1 MKVIKNYLYNAGYQL
16 LAVLLPLITAP
27 YVSRVIGAHGVG
39 INTATNSTIQYFILL
54 GSIGIGLYGNR
65 EIAYL
70 RSNKQAMS
78 EAFWEIQ
85 ILKMVM
91 VTISYVA
98 FLVYLAFC
106 PVYKEYML
114 IQSINLIA
122 AAIDISWL
130 YMGLEDF
137 KKTVLR
143 NTMVK
148 LASAAMIFM
157 FVKDASDTW
166 VYIFVL
172 AISVL
177 GGNLTLWPYIRKT
190 LVKVDFK
197 KLHPFKHFKPT
208 IALFIPQIAT
218 QVYLVLNKTMLWAMV
233 NSDVAGFYD
242 RSDTLVR
249 LVLTLVTATGTV
261 MLPHVANAFH
271 EGQEETVNNL
281 TADSFDFVSCIAI
294 PMFAGLAAI
303 GQKLAPLF
311 FGPQFKPVGMAVC
324 LEAVVIVLIGWSN
337 VIGQQYLLPT
347 NKIKIYTGSVVSG
360 AIVNLILNLPFI
372 YLWGL
377 HGAVFATI
385 CSEIVV
391 TGYQMWHVRNSLSL
405 KKMFIN
411 VPKYALASL
420 TMFIVVN
427 RICAM
432 FNFTSTFKSI
442 LAIASEI
449 ILGTIIYGGMLLLL
463 RPTILNK
470 LGIIV
475 KKIRSRKHE

>member
-27 YVSRVIGAHGVG
+27 YVSRVIGAHGIG
-39 INTATNSTIQYFILL
+39 INTATNSTIQYFILF

-91 VTISYVA
+91 VTISYGA
-98 FLVYLAFC
+98 FLIYLAFC

-114 IQSINLIA
+114 IQSLNLIA
-122 AAIDISWL
+122 AAVDISWL

-157 FVKDASDTW
+157 FVKDANDTW

-172 AISVL
+172 SISVL
-177 GGNLTLWPYIRKT
+177 GGNLTLWPYVRKT
-190 LVKVDFK
+190 LVKVDFR
-197 KLHPFKHFKPT
+197 KLHPFRHFKPT

-271 EGQEETVNNL
+271 EGKEETVNNL
-281 TADSFDFVSCIAI
+281 TADSFDFVSCISI

-324 LEAVVIVLIGWSN
+324 LEAIVIVLIGWSN

-391 TGYQMWHVRNSLSL
+391 TGYQMWHVRNNLSL

-432 FNFTSTFKSI
+432 FNLTSTFKSI

-449 ILGTIIYGGMLLLL
+449 ILGTIIYGGMLLLMK
-463 RPTILNK
+463 PTILNK

>member
-27 YVSRVIGAHGVG
+27 YVSRVIGAHGIG

-91 VTISYVA
+91 VTISYGA
-98 FLVYLAFC
+98 FLVYLTFC

-122 AAIDISWL
+122 AAVDISWL

-157 FVKDASDTW
+157 FVKDANDTW
-166 VYIFVL
+166 IYIFVL

-177 GGNLTLWPYIRKT
+177 GGNLTLWPYVKKT

-197 KLHPFKHFKPT
+197 KLHPFRHFKPT
-208 IALFIPQIAT
+208 IALFIPQIAI

-271 EGQEETVNNL
+271 EGKEETVNNL
-281 TADSFDFVSCIAI
+281 TADSFDFVSCISI

-391 TGYQMWHVRNSLSL
+391 TGYQIWHVRNNLSL

-432 FNFTSTFKSI
+432 FNLTSTFKSI

-449 ILGTIIYGGMLLLL
+449 ILGTIIYGGMLLLMK
-463 RPTILNK
+463 PTILNK

>member
-27 YVSRVIGAHGVG
+27 YVSRVIGAHGIG

-91 VTISYVA
+91 VTISYGS

-114 IQSINLIA
+114 IQSLNLIA
-122 AAIDISWL
+122 AAVDISWL

-157 FVKDASDTW
+157 FVKDANDTW

-172 AISVL
+172 SISVL
-177 GGNLTLWPYIRKT
+177 GGNLTLWPYVKKT
-190 LVKVDFK
+190 LVKVDFR
-197 KLHPFKHFKPT
+197 KLHPFRHFKPT

-271 EGQEETVNNL
+271 EGKEETVNNL
-281 TADSFDFVSCIAI
+281 TADSFDFVSCISI

-324 LEAVVIVLIGWSN
+324 LEAIVIVLIGWSN

-391 TGYQMWHVRNSLSL
+391 TGYQMWHVRNNLSL

-432 FNFTSTFKSI
+432 FNLTSTFKSI

-449 ILGTIIYGGMLLLL
+449 ILGTIIYGGMLLLMK
-463 RPTILNK
+463 PTILNK

>member
-27 YVSRVIGAHGVG
+27 YVSRVIGAHGIG

-91 VTISYVA
+91 VTISYGA

-114 IQSINLIA
+114 IQSLNLIA
-122 AAIDISWL
+122 AAVDISWL

-157 FVKDASDTW
+157 FVKDANDTW

-177 GGNLTLWPYIRKT
+177 GGNLTLWPYVKKT

-197 KLHPFKHFKPT
+197 KLHPFRHFKPT

-271 EGQEETVNNL
+271 EGKEETVNNL
-281 TADSFDFVSCIAI
+281 TADSFDFVSCISI

-324 LEAVVIVLIGWSN
+324 LEAIVIVLIGWSN

-391 TGYQMWHVRNSLSL
+391 TGYQMWHVRNNLSL

-432 FNFTSTFKSI
+432 FNLTSTFKSI

-449 ILGTIIYGGMLLLL
+449 ILGTIIYGGMLLLMK
-463 RPTILNK
+463 PTILNK
-470 LGIIV
+470 LVIIV

>member
-1 MKVIKNYLYNAGYQL
+1 
-16 LAVLLPLITAP
+16 
-27 YVSRVIGAHGVG
+27 
-39 INTATNSTIQYFILL
+39 
-54 GSIGIGLYGNR
+54 
-65 EIAYL
+65 
-70 RSNKQAMS
+70 MS

-91 VTISYVA
+91 VTISYGS

-114 IQSINLIA
+114 IQSLNLIA
-122 AAIDISWL
+122 AAVDISWL

-157 FVKDASDTW
+157 FVKDANDTW

-172 AISVL
+172 SISVL
-177 GGNLTLWPYIRKT
+177 GGNLTLWPYVKKT
-190 LVKVDFK
+190 LVKVDFR
-197 KLHPFKHFKPT
+197 KLHPFRHFKPT

-271 EGQEETVNNL
+271 EGKEETVNNL
-281 TADSFDFVSCIAI
+281 TADSFDFVSCISI

-324 LEAVVIVLIGWSN
+324 LEAIVIVLIGWSN

-391 TGYQMWHVRNSLSL
+391 TGYQMWHVRNNLSL

-432 FNFTSTFKSI
+432 FNLTSTFKSI

-449 ILGTIIYGGMLLLL
+449 ILGTIIYGGMLLLMK
-463 RPTILNK
+463 PTILNK

>member
-27 YVSRVIGAHGVG
+27 YVSRVIGAHGIG

-54 GSIGIGLYGNR
+54 GSIGIGFYGNR

-70 RSNKQAMS
+70 RSNKHDMS
-78 EAFWEIQ
+78 RAFWEIQ
-85 ILKMVM
+85 LLKIVM
-91 VTISYVA
+91 VTFSYGA

-114 IQSINLIA
+114 IQSINLVA
-122 AAIDISWL
+122 AAFDISWL

-148 LASAAMIFM
+148 LASAAMIFL
-157 FVKDASDTW
+157 FVKNTGDTW

-197 KLHPFKHFKPT
+197 ELHPFRHFKPT
-208 IALFIPQIAT
+208 VTLFIPQIAT

-233 NSDVAGFYD
+233 SSDVAGFYD
-242 RSDTLVR
+242 RSDTLVK
-249 LVLTLVTATGTV
+249 LVLTIVTATGTV
-261 MLPHVANAFH
+261 MLPHVAHAFH
-271 EGQEETVNNL
+271 ERDIKAVNDM

-324 LEAVVIVLIGWSN
+324 LEAVVIILIGWSN
-337 VIGQQYLLPT
+337 VVGQQYLLPT
-347 NKIKIYTGSVVSG
+347 DRIKIYTGSVVAG

-377 HGAVFATI
+377 HGAIMATVS
-385 CSEIVV
+385 SEVVV
-391 TGYQMWHVRNSLSL
+391 TGYQLWHVRKDLDL
-405 KKMFIN
+405 KKMFHN
-411 VPKYALASL
+411 VPKYAFAGII
-420 TMFIVVN
+420 MFIVVN
-427 RICAM
+427 RICVVFSPQTTLQNIIM
-432 FNFTSTFKSI
+432 IS
-442 LAIASEI
+442 LEIAA
-449 ILGTIIYGGMLLLL
+449 GVATYAFGLLLL
-463 RPTILNK
+463 RPTILFK
-470 LGIIV
+470 LKDIITKV
-475 KKIRSRKHE
+475 RSK

>member
-27 YVSRVIGAHGVG
+27 YVSRVIGAHGIG

-91 VTISYVA
+91 VTISYGS

-114 IQSINLIA
+114 IQSLNLIA
-122 AAIDISWL
+122 AAVDISWL

-157 FVKDASDTW
+157 FVKDANDTW

-172 AISVL
+172 SISVL
-177 GGNLTLWPYIRKT
+177 GGNLTLWPYVRKT
-190 LVKVDFK
+190 LVKVDFR
-197 KLHPFKHFKPT
+197 KLHPFRHFKPT

-271 EGQEETVNNL
+271 EGKEETVNNL
-281 TADSFDFVSCIAI
+281 TADSFDFVSCISI

-324 LEAVVIVLIGWSN
+324 LEAIVIVLIGWSN

-391 TGYQMWHVRNSLSL
+391 TGYQMWHVRNNLSL

-420 TMFIVVN
+420 TMFIVIN

-432 FNFTSTFKSI
+432 FNLTSTFKSI

-449 ILGTIIYGGMLLLL
+449 ILGTIIYGGMLLLMK
-463 RPTILNK
+463 PTILNK

>member
-27 YVSRVIGAHGVG
+27 YVSRVIGAHGIG
-39 INTATNSTIQYFILL
+39 INTATNSTIQYFILF

-91 VTISYVA
+91 VTISYGS

-114 IQSINLIA
+114 IQSLNLIA
-122 AAIDISWL
+122 AAVDISWL

-157 FVKDASDTW
+157 FVKDANDTW

-172 AISVL
+172 SISVL
-177 GGNLTLWPYIRKT
+177 GGNLTLWPYVKKT
-190 LVKVDFK
+190 LVKVDFR
-197 KLHPFKHFKPT
+197 KLHPFRHFKPT

-271 EGQEETVNNL
+271 EGKEETVNNL
-281 TADSFDFVSCIAI
+281 TADSFDFVSCISI

-324 LEAVVIVLIGWSN
+324 LEAIVIVLIGWSN

-391 TGYQMWHVRNSLSL
+391 TGYQMWHVRTNLSL

-432 FNFTSTFKSI
+432 FNLTSTFKSI

-449 ILGTIIYGGMLLLL
+449 ILGTIIYGGMLLLMK
-463 RPTILNK
+463 PTILNK

>member
-27 YVSRVIGAHGVG
+27 YVSRVIGAHGIG

-91 VTISYVA
+91 VTISYGS

-114 IQSINLIA
+114 IQSLNLIA
-122 AAIDISWL
+122 AAVDISWL

-157 FVKDASDTW
+157 FVKDANDTW

-172 AISVL
+172 SISVL
-177 GGNLTLWPYIRKT
+177 GGNLTLWPYVRKT
-190 LVKVDFK
+190 LVKVDFR
-197 KLHPFKHFKPT
+197 KLHPFRHFKPT

-271 EGQEETVNNL
+271 EGKEETVNNL
-281 TADSFDFVSCIAI
+281 TADSFDFVSCISI

-324 LEAVVIVLIGWSN
+324 LEAIVIVLIGWSN

-391 TGYQMWHVRNSLSL
+391 TGYQMWHIRNNLSL

-432 FNFTSTFKSI
+432 FNLTSTFKSI

-449 ILGTIIYGGMLLLL
+449 ILGTIIYGGMLLLMK
-463 RPTILNK
+463 PTILNK

>member
-27 YVSRVIGAHGVG
+27 YVSRIIGAHGIG

-91 VTISYVA
+91 VTISYGA
-98 FLVYLAFC
+98 FLVYLTFC

-122 AAIDISWL
+122 AAVDISWL

-157 FVKDASDTW
+157 FVKDANDTW
-166 VYIFVL
+166 IYIFVL

-177 GGNLTLWPYIRKT
+177 GGNLTLWPYVKKT

-197 KLHPFKHFKPT
+197 KLHPFRHFKPT
-208 IALFIPQIAT
+208 IALFIPQIAI

-271 EGQEETVNNL
+271 EGKEETVNNL
-281 TADSFDFVSCIAI
+281 TADSFDFVSCISI

-391 TGYQMWHVRNSLSL
+391 TGYQIWHVRNNLSL

-432 FNFTSTFKSI
+432 FNLTSTFKSI

-449 ILGTIIYGGMLLLL
+449 ILGTIIYGGMLLLMK
-463 RPTILNK
+463 PTILNK

>member
-16 LAVLLPLITAP
+16 LAILLPLITAP
-27 YVSRVIGAHGVG
+27 YVSRVIGAHGIG

-91 VTISYVA
+91 VTISYGA

-114 IQSINLIA
+114 IQSLNLIA
-122 AAIDISWL
+122 AAVDISWL

-157 FVKDASDTW
+157 FVKDANDTW

-177 GGNLTLWPYIRKT
+177 GGNLTLWPYVKKT

-197 KLHPFKHFKPT
+197 KLHPFRHFKPT

-233 NSDVAGFYD
+233 SSDVAGFYD
-242 RSDTLVR
+242 RSDTLVK
-249 LVLTLVTATGTV
+249 LVLTIVTATGTV

-271 EGQEETVNNL
+271 EGNEDAVNNL

-311 FGPQFKPVGMAVC
+311 FGPQFKPVGMAAC
-324 LEAVVIVLIGWSN
+324 LEAIVIVLIGWSN

-347 NKIKIYTGSVVSG
+347 NKIKVYTGSVVSG

-377 HGAVFATI
+377 HGAVFATV

-391 TGYQMWHVRNSLSL
+391 TGYQMWHVRNILSL

-411 VPKYALASL
+411 VPKYVLAGL
-420 TMFIVVN
+420 IMFIVVN
-427 RICAM
+427 RVCM
-432 FNFTSTFKSI
+432 MLDFTSTIKNI
-442 LAIASEI
+442 LAIAAEI
-449 ILGTIIYGGMLLLL
+449 GLGVVVYGGILLLLKPTIIYKA
-463 RPTILNK
+463 ND
-470 LGIIV
+470 IV
-475 KKIRSRKHE
+475 SRIKNRKNN

>member
-27 YVSRVIGAHGVG
+27 YVSRVIGAHGIG

-91 VTISYVA
+91 VTISYGS

-114 IQSINLIA
+114 IQSLNLIA
-122 AAIDISWL
+122 AAVDISWL

-157 FVKDASDTW
+157 FVKDANDTW

-172 AISVL
+172 SISVL
-177 GGNLTLWPYIRKT
+177 GGNLTLWPYVKKT
-190 LVKVDFK
+190 LVKVDFR
-197 KLHPFKHFKPT
+197 KLHPFRHFKPT

-271 EGQEETVNNL
+271 EGKEETVNNL
-281 TADSFDFVSCIAI
+281 TADSFDFVSCISI

-324 LEAVVIVLIGWSN
+324 LEAIVIVLIGWSN

-372 YLWGL
+372 FLWGL
-377 HGAVFATI
+377 HGAIFATV

-391 TGYQMWHVRNSLSL
+391 TGYQMWHVRNNLSL

-432 FNFTSTFKSI
+432 FNLTSTFKSI

-449 ILGTIIYGGMLLLL
+449 ILGTIIYVGMLLLMK
-463 RPTILNK
+463 PTILNK

>member
-27 YVSRVIGAHGVG
+27 YVSRVIGAHGIG
-39 INTATNSTIQYFILL
+39 INTATNSTIQYFILF

-91 VTISYVA
+91 VTISYGS

-114 IQSINLIA
+114 IQSLNLIA
-122 AAIDISWL
+122 AAVDISWL

-157 FVKDASDTW
+157 FVKDANDTW

-172 AISVL
+172 SISVL
-177 GGNLTLWPYIRKT
+177 GGNLTLWPYVKKT
-190 LVKVDFK
+190 LVKVDFR
-197 KLHPFKHFKPT
+197 KLHPFRHFKPT

-271 EGQEETVNNL
+271 EGKEETVNNL
-281 TADSFDFVSCIAI
+281 TADSFDFVSCISI

-324 LEAVVIVLIGWSN
+324 LEAIVIVLIGWSN

-391 TGYQMWHVRNSLSL
+391 TGYQMWHVRNNLSL

-432 FNFTSTFKSI
+432 FNLTSTFKSI

-449 ILGTIIYGGMLLLL
+449 ILGTIIYGGMLLLMK
-463 RPTILNK
+463 PTILNK

>member
-27 YVSRVIGAHGVG
+27 YVSRVIGAHGIG

-91 VTISYVA
+91 VTISYGA

-114 IQSINLIA
+114 IQSLNLIA
-122 AAIDISWL
+122 AAVDISWL

-157 FVKDASDTW
+157 FVKDANDTW

-177 GGNLTLWPYIRKT
+177 GGNLTLWPYVKKT

-197 KLHPFKHFKPT
+197 KLHPFRHFKPT

-271 EGQEETVNNL
+271 EGKEETVNNL
-281 TADSFDFVSCIAI
+281 TADSFDFVSCISI

-324 LEAVVIVLIGWSN
+324 LEAIVIVLIGWSN

-391 TGYQMWHVRNSLSL
+391 TGYQMWHVRNNLSL

-432 FNFTSTFKSI
+432 FNLTSTFKSI

-449 ILGTIIYGGMLLLL
+449 ILGTIIYGGMLLLMK
-463 RPTILNK
+463 PTILNK

>member
-27 YVSRVIGAHGVG
+27 YVSRVIGAHGIG
-39 INTATNSTIQYFILL
+39 INTATNSTIQYFILF

-91 VTISYVA
+91 VTISYGS

-114 IQSINLIA
+114 IQSLNLIA
-122 AAIDISWL
+122 AAVDISWL

-157 FVKDASDTW
+157 FVKDANDTW

-172 AISVL
+172 SISVL
-177 GGNLTLWPYIRKT
+177 GGNLTLWPYVRKT
-190 LVKVDFK
+190 LVKVDFR
-197 KLHPFKHFKPT
+197 KLHPFRHFKPT

-271 EGQEETVNNL
+271 EGKEETVNNL
-281 TADSFDFVSCIAI
+281 TADSFDFVSCISI

-324 LEAVVIVLIGWSN
+324 LEAIVIVLIGWSN

-391 TGYQMWHVRNSLSL
+391 TGYQMWHVRNNLSL

-427 RICAM
+427 RICAI
-432 FNFTSTFKSI
+432 FNLTSTFKSI

-449 ILGTIIYGGMLLLL
+449 ILGTIIYGGMLLLMK
-463 RPTILNK
+463 PTILNK

>member
-27 YVSRVIGAHGVG
+27 YVSRVIGAHGIG

-91 VTISYVA
+91 VTISYGA

-114 IQSINLIA
+114 IQSLNLIA
-122 AAIDISWL
+122 AAVDISWL

-157 FVKDASDTW
+157 FVKDANDTW

-177 GGNLTLWPYIRKT
+177 GGNLTLWPYVKKT

-197 KLHPFKHFKPT
+197 KLHPFRHFKPT

-233 NSDVAGFYD
+233 SSDVAGFYD
-242 RSDTLVR
+242 RSDTLVK
-249 LVLTLVTATGTV
+249 LVLTIVTATGTV

-271 EGQEETVNNL
+271 EGNEDAVNNL

-324 LEAVVIVLIGWSN
+324 LEAIVIVLIG
-337 VIGQQYLLPT
+337 
-347 NKIKIYTGSVVSG
+347 
-360 AIVNLILNLPFI
+360 
-372 YLWGL
+372 
-377 HGAVFATI
+377 
-385 CSEIVV
+385 
-391 TGYQMWHVRNSLSL
+391 
-405 KKMFIN
+405 
-411 VPKYALASL
+411 
-420 TMFIVVN
+420 
-427 RICAM
+427 
-432 FNFTSTFKSI
+432 
-442 LAIASEI
+442 
-449 ILGTIIYGGMLLLL
+449 
-463 RPTILNK
+463 
-470 LGIIV
+470 
-475 KKIRSRKHE
+475 

>member
-27 YVSRVIGAHGVG
+27 YVSRVIGAHGIG

-91 VTISYVA
+91 VTISYGS

-114 IQSINLIA
+114 IQSLNLIA
-122 AAIDISWL
+122 AAVDISWL

-157 FVKDASDTW
+157 FVKDANDTW

-172 AISVL
+172 SISVL
-177 GGNLTLWPYIRKT
+177 GGNLTLWPYVRKT
-190 LVKVDFK
+190 LVKVDFR
-197 KLHPFKHFKPT
+197 KLHPFRHFKPT

-271 EGQEETVNNL
+271 EGKEETVNNL
-281 TADSFDFVSCIAI
+281 TADSFDFVSCISI

-324 LEAVVIVLIGWSN
+324 LEAIVIVLIGWSN

-360 AIVNLILNLPFI
+360 AIINLILNLPFI

-391 TGYQMWHVRNSLSL
+391 TGYQMWHVRNNLSL

-432 FNFTSTFKSI
+432 FNLTSTFKSI

-449 ILGTIIYGGMLLLL
+449 ILGTIIYGGMLLLMK
-463 RPTILNK
+463 PTILNK

>member
-27 YVSRVIGAHGVG
+27 YVSRVIGAHGIG

-91 VTISYVA
+91 VTISYGA

-114 IQSINLIA
+114 IQSLNLIA
-122 AAIDISWL
+122 AAVDISWL

-157 FVKDASDTW
+157 FVKDANDTW

-177 GGNLTLWPYIRKT
+177 GGNLTLWPYVKKT

-197 KLHPFKHFKPT
+197 KLHPFRHFKPT

-233 NSDVAGFYD
+233 SSDVAGFYD
-242 RSDTLVR
+242 RSDTLVK
-249 LVLTLVTATGTV
+249 LVLTIVTATGTV

-271 EGQEETVNNL
+271 EGNEDAVNNL

-324 LEAVVIVLIGWSN
+324 LEAIVIVLIGWSN

-360 AIVNLILNLPFI
+360 AIVNLILNLFI
-372 YLWGL
+372 FLWGL
-377 HGAVFATI
+377 HGAIFATV

-391 TGYQMWHVRNSLSL
+391 TGYQMWHVRNILSL

-411 VPKYALASL
+411 VPKYVLAGL
-420 TMFIVVN
+420 IMFIVVN
-427 RICAM
+427 RVCM
-432 FNFTSTFKSI
+432 MLDFTSTIKNI
-442 LAIASEI
+442 LAIATEI
-449 ILGTIIYGGMLLLL
+449 VLGVIVYGVMLLLL
-463 RPTILNK
+463 KPTIIYKAND
-470 LGIIV
+470 IV
-475 KKIRSRKHE
+475 IRIKNRKNN

>member
-27 YVSRVIGAHGVG
+27 YVSRVIGAHGIG
-39 INTATNSTIQYFILL
+39 INTATNSTIQYFILF

-91 VTISYVA
+91 VTISYGS

-114 IQSINLIA
+114 IQSLNLIA
-122 AAIDISWL
+122 AAVDISWL

-157 FVKDASDTW
+157 FVKDANDTW

-172 AISVL
+172 SISVL
-177 GGNLTLWPYIRKT
+177 GGNLTLWPYVKKT
-190 LVKVDFK
+190 LVKVDFR
-197 KLHPFKHFKPT
+197 KLHPFRHFKPT

-218 QVYLVLNKTMLWAMV
+218 QVYLVLNKTMLWTMV

-271 EGQEETVNNL
+271 EGKEETVNNL
-281 TADSFDFVSCIAI
+281 TADSFDFVSCISI

-324 LEAVVIVLIGWSN
+324 LEAIVIVLIGWSN

-391 TGYQMWHVRNSLSL
+391 TGYQMWHVRNNLSL

-432 FNFTSTFKSI
+432 FNLTSTFKSI

-449 ILGTIIYGGMLLLL
+449 ILGTIIYGGMLLLMK
-463 RPTILNK
+463 PTILNK

>member
-27 YVSRVIGAHGVG
+27 YVSRVIGAHGIG

-54 GSIGIGLYGNR
+54 GSIGIGFYGNR

-70 RSNKQAMS
+70 RSDKEAMS
-78 EAFWEIQ
+78 KAFWEIQ
-85 ILKMVM
+85 LLKIVM
-91 VTISYVA
+91 VTFSYGA

-114 IQSINLIA
+114 IQSINLVA
-122 AAIDISWL
+122 AAFDISWL

-157 FVKDASDTW
+157 FVRDAGDTW

-177 GGNLTLWPYIRKT
+177 GGNLTLWPYIRRT
-190 LVKVDFK
+190 LVKVNFRE
-197 KLHPFKHFKPT
+197 LHPFRHFRPT
-208 IALFIPQIAT
+208 VALFIPQIAT

-233 NSDVAGFYD
+233 SSDVAGFYD
-242 RSDTLVR
+242 RSDTLVK
-249 LVLTLVTATGTV
+249 LVLTIVTATGTV
-261 MLPHVANAFH
+261 MLPHVAHAFH
-271 EGQEETVNNL
+271 EGDIKAVNDM

-337 VIGQQYLLPT
+337 VVGQQYLLPT
-347 NKIKIYTGSVVSG
+347 DRIKVYTGSVVAG

-377 HGAVFATI
+377 HGAIMATVS
-385 CSEIVV
+385 SEVVV
-391 TGYQMWHVRNSLSL
+391 TGYQLWHVRQNLDL
-405 KKMFIN
+405 KKMFHN
-411 VPKYALASL
+411 VPKYALAGIV
-420 TMFIVVN
+420 MFIVVN
-427 RICAM
+427 RVCVTLD
-432 FNFTSTFKSI
+432 FTSTFKNV
-442 LAIASEI
+442 LATAFEI
-449 ILGTIIYGGMLLLL
+449 FLGIIIYGGILLLL
-463 RPTILNK
+463 KPTIIYKAND
-470 LGIIV
+470 IIDRI
-475 KKIRSRKHE
+475 KNRKNH

>member
-27 YVSRVIGAHGVG
+27 YVSRIIGAHGIG

-91 VTISYVA
+91 VTISYGA
-98 FLVYLAFC
+98 FLIYLAFC

-114 IQSINLIA
+114 IQSLNLIA
-122 AAIDISWL
+122 AAVDISWL

-157 FVKDASDTW
+157 FVKDANDTW

-177 GGNLTLWPYIRKT
+177 GGNLTLWPYVKKT

-197 KLHPFKHFKPT
+197 KLHPFRHFKPT
-208 IALFIPQIAT
+208 IALFIPQIAI

-271 EGQEETVNNL
+271 EGKEETVNNL
-281 TADSFDFVSCIAI
+281 TTDSFDFVSCISI

-324 LEAVVIVLIGWSN
+324 LEAIVIVLIGWSN

-391 TGYQMWHVRNSLSL
+391 TGYQMWHVRNNLSL

-432 FNFTSTFKSI
+432 FNLTSTFKSI

-449 ILGTIIYGGMLLLL
+449 ILGTIIYGGMLLLMK
-463 RPTILNK
+463 PTILNK

>member
-27 YVSRVIGAHGVG
+27 YVSRVIGAHGIG
-39 INTATNSTIQYFILL
+39 INTATNSTIQYFILF

-91 VTISYVA
+91 VTISYGS

-114 IQSINLIA
+114 IQSLNLIA
-122 AAIDISWL
+122 AAVDISWL

-157 FVKDASDTW
+157 FVKDANDTW

-172 AISVL
+172 SISVL
-177 GGNLTLWPYIRKT
+177 GGNLTLWPYVRKT
-190 LVKVDFK
+190 LVKVDFR
-197 KLHPFKHFKPT
+197 KLHPFRHFKPT

-271 EGQEETVNNL
+271 EGKEETVNNL
-281 TADSFDFVSCIAI
+281 TADSFDFVSCISI

-324 LEAVVIVLIGWSN
+324 LEAIVIVLIGWSN

-391 TGYQMWHVRNSLSL
+391 TGYQMWHVRNNLSL

-432 FNFTSTFKSI
+432 FNLTSTFKSI

-449 ILGTIIYGGMLLLL
+449 ILGTIIYGGMLLLMK
-463 RPTILNK
+463 PTILNK

>member
-27 YVSRVIGAHGVG
+27 YVSRVIGAHGIG
-39 INTATNSTIQYFILL
+39 INTATNSTIQYFILF

-91 VTISYVA
+91 VTISYGS

-114 IQSINLIA
+114 IQSLNLIA
-122 AAIDISWL
+122 AAVDISWL

-157 FVKDASDTW
+157 FVKDANDTW

-172 AISVL
+172 SISVL
-177 GGNLTLWPYIRKT
+177 GGNLTLWPYVRKT
-190 LVKVDFK
+190 IVKVDFR
-197 KLHPFKHFKPT
+197 KLHPFRHFKPT

-271 EGQEETVNNL
+271 EGKEETVNNL
-281 TADSFDFVSCIAI
+281 TADSFDFVSCISI

-324 LEAVVIVLIGWSN
+324 LEAIVIVLIGWSN

-391 TGYQMWHVRNSLSL
+391 TGYQMWHVRNNLSL

-432 FNFTSTFKSI
+432 FNLTSTFKSI

-449 ILGTIIYGGMLLLL
+449 ILGTIIYGGMLLLMK
-463 RPTILNK
+463 PTILNK

>member
-27 YVSRVIGAHGVG
+27 YVSRIIGAHGIG

-91 VTISYVA
+91 VTISYGA
-98 FLVYLAFC
+98 FLVYLTFC

-122 AAIDISWL
+122 AAVDISWL

-157 FVKDASDTW
+157 FVKDANDTW
-166 VYIFVL
+166 IYIFVL

-177 GGNLTLWPYIRKT
+177 GGNLTLWPYVKKT

-197 KLHPFKHFKPT
+197 KLHPFRHFKPT
-208 IALFIPQIAT
+208 IALFIPQIAI

-271 EGQEETVNNL
+271 EGKEETVNNL
-281 TADSFDFVSCIAI
+281 TADSFDFVSCISI

-324 LEAVVIVLIGWSN
+324 LEAIVIVLIGWSN

-391 TGYQMWHVRNSLSL
+391 TGYQIWHVRNNLSL

-432 FNFTSTFKSI
+432 FNLTSTFKSI

-449 ILGTIIYGGMLLLL
+449 ILGTIIYGGMLLLMK
-463 RPTILNK
+463 PTILNK

>member
-27 YVSRVIGAHGVG
+27 YVSRVIGAHGIG

-54 GSIGIGLYGNR
+54 GSIGIGFYGNR

-70 RSNKQAMS
+70 RSDKEAMS
-78 EAFWEIQ
+78 KAFWEIQ
-85 ILKMVM
+85 LLKMTM
-91 VTISYVA
+91 VTFSYGA

-114 IQSINLIA
+114 IQSINLVA
-122 AAIDISWL
+122 AAFDISWL

-137 KKTVLR
+137 KKTVLK

-157 FVKDASDTW
+157 FVRDAGDTW

-177 GGNLTLWPYIRKT
+177 GGNLTLWPYIRRT
-190 LVKVDFK
+190 LVKVNFRE
-197 KLHPFKHFKPT
+197 LHPFRHFRPT
-208 IALFIPQIAT
+208 VALFIPQIAT

-233 NSDVAGFYD
+233 SSDVAGFYD
-242 RSDTLVR
+242 RSDTLVK
-249 LVLTLVTATGTV
+249 LVLTIVTATGTV
-261 MLPHVANAFH
+261 MLPHVAHAFH
-271 EGQEETVNNL
+271 EGDIKAVNDM

-337 VIGQQYLLPT
+337 VVGQQYLLPT
-347 NKIKIYTGSVVSG
+347 DKIKVYTESVVAG
-360 AIVNLILNLPFI
+360 AVINLVLNLPFI

-377 HGAVFATI
+377 HGAIMATI
-385 CSEIVV
+385 SSEVVV
-391 TGYQMWHVRNSLSL
+391 TGYQLWHVRKDLDL
-405 KKMFIN
+405 GRMFCN
-411 VPKYALASL
+411 VPKYILSSTVMFVIVNQMCVSLNSNTTFLNIILLATEVL
-420 TMFIVVN
+420 TGFVSYTLVLLVL
-427 RICAM
+427 RP
-432 FNFTSTFKSI
+432 SI
-442 LAIASEI
+442 LAKLNSI
-449 ILGTIIYGGMLLLL
+449 ID
-463 RPTILNK
+463 K
-470 LGIIV
+470 V
-475 KKIRSRKHE
+475 RSK

>member
-27 YVSRVIGAHGVG
+27 YVSRVIGAHGIG
-39 INTATNSTIQYFILL
+39 INTATNSTIQYFILF
-54 GSIGIGLYGNR
+54 GSIGIAMYGNR
-65 EIAYL
+65 EIAYH
-70 RSNKQAMS
+70 RSDRQKMS
-78 EAFWEIQ
+78 KIFWEIQ
-85 ILKMVM
+85 MLKFIMM
-91 VTISYVA
+91 ALSYGA

-106 PVYKEYML
+106 PVYKVYML

-122 AAIDISWL
+122 AALDISWL

-157 FVKDASDTW
+157 FVRDAGDTW

-177 GGNLTLWPYIRKT
+177 CGNLTLWPYIRRT
-190 LVKVDFK
+190 LVKVNLRE
-197 KLHPFKHFKPT
+197 LHPFRHFKPT
-208 IALFIPQIAT
+208 IALFIPQIAI
-218 QVYLVLNKTMLWAMV
+218 QIYLVLNKTMLWAMV
-233 NSDVAGFYD
+233 SSDVAGFYD
-242 RSDTLVR
+242 RSDTLVK
-249 LVLTLVTATGTV
+249 LVLTIVTATGTV
-261 MLPHVANAFH
+261 MLPHVAHAFH
-271 EGQEETVNNL
+271 EGDIKAVNDM

-337 VIGQQYLLPT
+337 VVGQQYLLPT
-347 NKIKIYTGSVVSG
+347 DKIRIYTNSVVSG
-360 AIVNLILNLPFI
+360 AIVNLLLNIPLI
-372 YLWGL
+372 YLMGL

-385 CSEIVV
+385 CSETVV
-391 TGYQMWHVRNSLSL
+391 TAYQLWHVRNDLDL
-405 KKMFIN
+405 RRMFIN
-411 VPKYALASL
+411 VPKYAIAG
-420 TMFIVVN
+420 TMMFLVVN
-427 RICAM
+427 RFCMALD
-432 FNFTSTFKSI
+432 FKSTSVNI
-442 LAIASEI
+442 LAMAGEIA
-449 ILGTIIYGGMLLLL
+449 LGIVIYSVLLLIL
-463 RPTILNK
+463 RPTILGK
-470 LGIIV
+470 LSLIIDR
-475 KKIRSRKHE
+475 IRSRKNG